1 MVGNIL
7 DNAVNTSGHEPQ
19 AAVYVLILVTILLI
33 PMAYYLVSTKRSMET
48 R

>member
-7 DNAVNTSGHEPQ
+7 DQTVTTSGHQPQ
-19 AAVYVLILVTILLI
+19 AAVYVLILVAILLI
-33 PMAYYLVSTKRSMET
+33 PMAYYLLSTKRSVEA